1 MIDTV
6 LTGEVTDSTQQ
17 NTTNVHVDGLAGH
30 FLPAAHPATTSAPS
44 ARRPLMAGEPCLY
57 CGAAPCPTEVP
68 TGLEAVH
75 IIDSDGAYLGRAV
88 AVVEGHLAPYSAD
101 ARRWRDALER
111 ELVAW
116 VAARRLGRLAA
127 TAAELRAEVAEQR
140 RPGLTLIDGGADVG

>member
-1 MIDTV
+1 MTDKV
-6 LTGEVTDSTQQ
+6 LTGEVTDR
-17 NTTNVHVDGLAGH
+17 NPNNYHRVHVDGLAGH
-30 FLPAAHPATTSAPS
+30 FAPAAHPATSSAPS

-101 ARRWRDALER
+101 ARRWRAALER

-116 VAARRLGRLAA
+116 VAARRLGRLADS
-127 TAAELRAEVAEQR
+127 AAELRAEVAER
-140 RPGLTLIDGGADVG
+140 RPGLTLIEGGADV

>member
-1 MIDTV
+1 MIDKV
-6 LTGEVTDSTQQ
+6 LTGEVTDR
-17 NTTNVHVDGLAGH
+17 NPNNYHRVHIDGLAGH
-30 FLPAAHPATTSAPS
+30 FLPAAHPATSSAPS

-57 CGAAPCPTEVP
+57 CGAAPCPTDVP

-88 AVVEGHLAPYSAD
+88 AVVEGHLAPFGAD

-116 VAARRLGRLAA
+116 VAARRLGRLADS
-127 TAAELRAEVAEQR
+127 AAELRAEVAER
-140 RPGLTLIDGGADVG
+140 RPGLTLIEGGADVG

>member
-1 MIDTV
+1 MTDTV
-6 LTGEVTDSTQQ
+6 LTGEVTDR
-17 NTTNVHVDGLAGH
+17 NPNNYHRVHVDGLAGH
-30 FLPAAHPATTSAPS
+30 FAPAAHPATTSAPS

-116 VAARRLGRLAA
+116 VAARRLGRLADS
-127 TAAELRAEVAEQR
+127 AAELRAEVAER
-140 RPGLTLIDGGADVG
+140 RPGLTLIEGGADV

>member
-1 MIDTV
+1 MTDKV
-6 LTGEVTDSTQQ
+6 LTGEVTDR
-17 NTTNVHVDGLAGH
+17 NPNNYHRVHIDGLAGH
-30 FLPAAHPATTSAPS
+30 FAPAAHPATTSAPS
-44 ARRPLMAGEPCLY
+44 ARRPLMAGESCLY
-57 CGAAPCPTEVP
+57 CGAAPCPTDVP

-75 IIDSDGAYLGRAV
+75 ILDSDGAYLGRAV
-88 AVVEGHLAPYSAD
+88 AVVEGHLAPHGAD

-140 RPGLTLIDGGADVG
+140 RPGLTLIEGGADV

>member
-1 MIDTV
+1 MTDKV
-6 LTGEVTDSTQQ
+6 LTGEVTDR
-17 NTTNVHVDGLAGH
+17 NPNNYHRVHVDGLAGH
-30 FLPAAHPATTSAPS
+30 FAPAAHPATSSAPS

-68 TGLEAVH
+68 TGLESVH

-116 VAARRLGRLAA
+116 VAARRLGRLADS
-127 TAAELRAEVAEQR
+127 AAELRAEMAEQR
-140 RPGLTLIDGGADVG
+140 RPGLTLIEGGADVG

>member
-1 MIDTV
+1 MTDKV
-6 LTGEVTDSTQQ
+6 LTGEVTDR
-17 NTTNVHVDGLAGH
+17 NPNNYHRVHIDGLAGH
-30 FLPAAHPATTSAPS
+30 FAPAAHPATTSAPS
-44 ARRPLMAGEPCLY
+44 ARRPLMAGESCLY
-57 CGAAPCPTEVP
+57 CGAAPCPTDVP

-116 VAARRLGRLAA
+116 VAARRLGRLADS
-127 TAAELRAEVAEQR
+127 AAELRAEVAEQR
-140 RPGLTLIDGGADVG
+140 RPGLTLIEGGADV

>member
-1 MIDTV
+1 MTDTV
-6 LTGEVTDSTQQ
+6 LTGEVTDRNPNNYRS
-17 NTTNVHVDGLAGH
+17 VHVDGLAGH
-30 FLPAAHPATTSAPS
+30 FAPAAHPATTSAPP

-101 ARRWRDALER
+101 ARRWRAALER

-140 RPGLTLIDGGADVG
+140 RPGLTLIEGGADAG

>member
-1 MIDTV
+1 MTDKV
-6 LTGEVTDSTQQ
+6 LTGEVTDR
-17 NTTNVHVDGLAGH
+17 NPNNYHRVHVDGLAGH
-30 FLPAAHPATTSAPS
+30 FAPAAHPATTSAPS

-116 VAARRLGRLAA
+116 VAARRLGRLADS
-127 TAAELRAEVAEQR
+127 AAELRAEVAER
-140 RPGLTLIDGGADVG
+140 RPGLTLIEGGADV